1 MKKFRCL
8 ALLLS
13 CLLAVQCFFLPAS
26 AQMETTETLETL
38 PTESADMTA
47 QTADIPFGQVC
58 IQKGC
63 RTINSMSPLAGS
75 ERKLDTA
82 LSAFL
87 YETTTDTVVYAYNPD
102 MKVHPGTL
110 AKIVMALIVIENC
123 NMDDVVTVTEGIQS
137 YVPMG
142 VNKVQSESLKSNE
155 QLKVKD
161 LLYALLLINANDAA
175 VALAHH
181 VSGTTDAFL
190 ELMNA
195 RVKQMGCANTQFGNV
210 SGLYTAESSSTAR
223 DMAIVVKTAIQNEN
237 FKEIFGAKSYTIPDT
252 NLVQG
257 RKEFKTQNYMID
269 DSTLQDFFDDRVTG
283 GFASYYESYGASI
296 VCTAESKNMNYI
308 AVILGATRTFAENG
322 WQPKV
327 YGNFNEMSDLLDY
340 AFSSFKVNRIIYDG
354 MALSSFKVNGGEC
367 NVVGEA
373 KVNVDSVVPE
383 KAQMKN
389 IQMNYTAV
397 GGGLSA
403 PIQKDQLIATLEVV
417 YRNSV
422 LTEVEVYAMCD
433 VKPADQTG
441 VVIHSVVKRSS
452 GGGSGFLSVVG
463 TICVIVLGAAIAY
476 LAFNAYMRTRIR
488 ARRRKR
494 RAQRRRNG

>member
-223 DMAIVVKTAIQNEN
+223 DMAIIVKTAIQNEN

-269 DSTLQDFFDDRVTG
+269 DSTLQDFYDDRVTG

-397 GGGLSA
+397 GGLSA

-422 LTEVEVYAMCD
+422 LSEVEVYAMCD

>member
-1 MKKFRCL
+1 MKKTRCL
-8 ALLLS
+8 SLLLS
-13 CLLAVQCFFLPAS
+13 VLLVMQCVLLPVSADTEPTQTEAVQQIAENQS
-26 AQMETTETLETL
+26 TE
-38 PTESADMTA
+38 
-47 QTADIPFGQVC
+47 IPFGSVC

-63 RTINSMSPLAGS
+63 RTINGQSPLAGM
-75 ERKLDTA
+75 ERKLETA
-82 LSAFL
+82 QAAFL
-87 YETTTDTVVYAYNPD
+87 YEYQTDTVVYAYNPD
-102 MKVHPGTL
+102 LKLHPGTL

-123 NMDDVVTVTEGIQS
+123 GMDDLVTVTEGIQS
-137 YVPMG
+137 YVPAG

-155 QLKVKD
+155 EIKVRD

-190 ELMNA
+190 ELMNK
-195 RVKQMGCANTQFGNV
+195 RVKQMGCTNTEFGNV
-210 SGLYTAESSSTAR
+210 SGLYTAQSTSTAR
-223 DMAIVVKTAIQNEN
+223 DMARIVQTAIKNET
-237 FKEIFGAKSYTIPDT
+237 FCEIFGAKSYQIPDT

-269 DSTLQDFFDDRVTG
+269 DSTLQDFYDDRVTG
-283 GFASYYESYGASI
+283 GMQSYYESYGASI
-296 VCTAESKNMNYI
+296 VCTAEAKGMSYI

-322 WQPKV
+322 WQPKN

-367 NVVGEA
+367 NVVGQA
-373 KVNVDSVVPE
+373 TVNVDSVVPAN
-383 KAQMKN
+383 AQMKN
-389 IQMNYTAV
+389 IQLNYTAV

-403 PIQKDQLIATLEVV
+403 PIKKDQLIATLEVV

-422 LTEVEVYAMCD
+422 LTELEVFAMSD
-433 VKPADQTG
+433 VQPADKTG
-441 VVIHSVVKRSS
+441 VTIRSAATKEAS
-452 GGGSGFLSVVG
+452 GSSGFLSALG

-476 LAFNAYMRTRIR
+476 LTFNAYMRNRIR

-494 RAQRRRNG
+494 RAQRRRSS

>member
-1 MKKFRCL
+1 
-8 ALLLS
+8 
-13 CLLAVQCFFLPAS
+13 
-26 AQMETTETLETL
+26 
-38 PTESADMTA
+38 
-47 QTADIPFGQVC
+47 
-58 IQKGC
+58 
-63 RTINSMSPLAGS
+63 
-75 ERKLDTA
+75 
-82 LSAFL
+82 
-87 YETTTDTVVYAYNPD
+87 

-223 DMAIVVKTAIQNEN
+223 DMAIIVKTAIQNEN

-269 DSTLQDFFDDRVTG
+269 DSTLQTFYDDRVTG

-296 VCTAESKNMNYI
+296 VCTAESKSMNYI

-322 WQPKV
+322 WQPDI
-327 YGNFNEMSDLLDY
+327 YGNFEEMSDLLDY
-340 AFSSFKVNRIIYDG
+340 GFSSFKVNRIIYDG
-354 MALSSFKVNGGEC
+354 MALSSF
-367 NVVGEA
+367 
-373 KVNVDSVVPE
+373 
-383 KAQMKN
+383 
-389 IQMNYTAV
+389 
-397 GGGLSA
+397 
-403 PIQKDQLIATLEVV
+403 
-417 YRNSV
+417 
-422 LTEVEVYAMCD
+422 
-433 VKPADQTG
+433 
-441 VVIHSVVKRSS
+441 
-452 GGGSGFLSVVG
+452 
-463 TICVIVLGAAIAY
+463 
-476 LAFNAYMRTRIR
+476 
-488 ARRRKR
+488 
-494 RAQRRRNG
+494 

>member
-1 MKKFRCL
+1 MKKTRCL
-8 ALLLS
+8 SLLLS
-13 CLLAVQCFFLPAS
+13 VLLVMQCVLLPVSADTEPTQTEAVQQIAENQS
-26 AQMETTETLETL
+26 AE
-38 PTESADMTA
+38 
-47 QTADIPFGQVC
+47 IPFGSVC

-63 RTINSMSPLAGS
+63 RTINGQSPLAGM
-75 ERKLDTA
+75 ERKLETA
-82 LSAFL
+82 QAAFL
-87 YETTTDTVVYAYNPD
+87 YEYQTDTVVYAYNPD
-102 MKVHPGTL
+102 LKLHPGTL

-123 NMDDVVTVTEGIQS
+123 GMDDLVTVTEGIQS
-137 YVPMG
+137 YVPAG

-155 QLKVKD
+155 EIKVRD

-190 ELMNA
+190 ELMNK
-195 RVKQMGCANTQFGNV
+195 RVKQMGCTNTEFGNV
-210 SGLYTAESSSTAR
+210 SGLYTAQSTSTAR
-223 DMAIVVKTAIQNEN
+223 DMARIVQTAIKNET
-237 FKEIFGAKSYTIPDT
+237 FCEIFGAKSYQIPDT

-269 DSTLQDFFDDRVTG
+269 DSTLQDFYDDRVTG
-283 GFASYYESYGASI
+283 GMQSYYESYGASI
-296 VCTAESKNMNYI
+296 VCTAEAKGMSYI

-322 WQPKV
+322 WQPKN

-367 NVVGEA
+367 NVVGQA
-373 KVNVDSVVPE
+373 TVNVDSVVPAN
-383 KAQMKN
+383 AQMKN
-389 IQMNYTAV
+389 IQLNYTAV

-403 PIQKDQLIATLEVV
+403 PIKKDQLIATLEVV

-422 LTEVEVYAMCD
+422 LTELEVFAMSD
-433 VKPADQTG
+433 VQPADKTG
-441 VVIHSVVKRSS
+441 VTIRSAATKEAS
-452 GGGSGFLSVVG
+452 GSSGFLSALG

-476 LAFNAYMRTRIR
+476 LTFNAYMRNRIR

-494 RAQRRRNG
+494 RAQRRRSS

>member
-1 MKKFRCL
+1 
-8 ALLLS
+8 
-13 CLLAVQCFFLPAS
+13 
-26 AQMETTETLETL
+26 
-38 PTESADMTA
+38 
-47 QTADIPFGQVC
+47 
-58 IQKGC
+58 
-63 RTINSMSPLAGS
+63 
-75 ERKLDTA
+75 
-82 LSAFL
+82 
-87 YETTTDTVVYAYNPD
+87 
-102 MKVHPGTL
+102 
-110 AKIVMALIVIENC
+110 
-123 NMDDVVTVTEGIQS
+123 
-137 YVPMG
+137 
-142 VNKVQSESLKSNE
+142 
-155 QLKVKD
+155 
-161 LLYALLLINANDAA
+161 
-175 VALAHH
+175 
-181 VSGTTDAFL
+181 
-190 ELMNA
+190 
-195 RVKQMGCANTQFGNV
+195 MGCANTQFGNV

-223 DMAIVVKTAIQNEN
+223 DMAIIVKTAIQNEN

-269 DSTLQDFFDDRVTG
+269 DSTLQDFYDDRVTG